1 MIQLP
6 CRFEK
11 RCLKNMMLKYRNN
24 AVYIA
29 KSRIDET
36 LAVQAT
42 AGKKLLE
49 PFKSFAASNRLPF
62 NILEDHQVTDNDAEV
77 HQHEADLWL
86 CLEGEVIFV
95 CDGEMENPWFKKLPD
110 GSEDRREIKA
120 KSIRGGTTYVLK
132 SGDWLWIP
140 AGVPHQH
147 NTPGTARLVIIK
159 IPNLT

>member
-1 MIQLP
+1 M
-6 CRFEK
+6 
-11 RCLKNMMLKYRNN
+11 KNIMLKHKKN

-36 LAVQAT
+36 LAGQAA

-49 PFKSFAASNRLPF
+49 PFKSFSSANGLPF
-62 NILEDHQVTDNDAEV
+62 NILEDHQLLENDAEV
-77 HQHEADLWL
+77 HQHEADLWF
-86 CLEGEVIFV
+86 CLEGEVTFV
-95 CDGEMENPWFKKLPD
+95 CDGEMENLWFKKLPD

-120 KSIRGGTTYVLK
+120 KSIRGGATYVLK
-132 SGDWLWIP
+132 PGDWLWIP

-147 NTPGTARLVIIK
+147 TCSGTARLVIIK